1 MLDFLGHVHRT
12 TEEKGCMSLHRLA
25 HNRTRIWLIAGALAV
40 GAVGLIQSD
49 LPAAPPANTPDELS
63 QPIYSPPKRFTPR
76 ARVGG
81 EYRGTDGK
89 DPEVRAL
96 VPDHVA
102 LTSKKTPSLNWFL
115 SKPTTYEIVFTLM
128 DTRYIKPVHEA
139 PIPTPKKEGIY
150 SIDLKS
156 MGLTLEPE
164 VQYRWYISVIRDSD
178 SHASDIVAG
187 GMIERCEFSACV
199 AEFSPVLTC
208 SSVDDVTKNARA
220 GLWYDAMGCLCSLID
235 QSPKDEKLR
244 RLRARLL
251 KDVGLNGVA
260 EWDLRSLFIP
270 VAH

>member
-1 MLDFLGHVHRT
+1 MVDFLRHLHRT
-12 TEEKGCMSLHRLA
+12 TEENRRMSFHRIT
-25 HNRTRIWLIAGALAV
+25 HNRSRVWLIAGTLAV
-40 GAVGLIQSD
+40 SAFGLIQSD
-49 LPAAPPANTPDELS
+49 LPAASPEKSSDELS
-63 QPIYSPPKRFTPR
+63 QPLYAPPKRYTPR

-81 EYRGTDGK
+81 ELRGTDGK
-89 DPEVRAL
+89 DPEVQAL

-102 LTSKKTPSLNWFL
+102 LTSKKTPSLNWYL
-115 SKPTTYEIVFTLM
+115 SKPTAHEIVFTLM
-128 DTRYIKPVHEA
+128 DTRYIKPVHEG

-150 SIDLKS
+150 SIDLKN
-156 MGLTLEPE
+156 MGVTLEPE
-164 VQYRWYISVIRDSD
+164 VQYRWYVSVIRDSN

-199 AEFSPVLTC
+199 TEMNPVLTC
-208 SSVDDVTKNARA
+208 SSADDVTKNARA

-260 EWDLRSLFIP
+260 EWDLRSLLAP
-270 VAH
+270 VH